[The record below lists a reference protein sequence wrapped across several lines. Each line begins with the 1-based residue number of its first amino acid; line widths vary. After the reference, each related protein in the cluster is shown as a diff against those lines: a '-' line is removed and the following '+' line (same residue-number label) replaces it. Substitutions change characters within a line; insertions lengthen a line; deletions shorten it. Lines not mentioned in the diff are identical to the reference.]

1 MRAADQPPAA
11 PDPMNKTQA
20 TETNPD
26 DARLSALLR
35 ESRAVPAL
43 PSRFQEGV
51 WRRIERA
58 EAQSS
63 GDGNSWLDVL
73 IQMVFRPGLAFAAVA
88 TLVLAGALLGVREG
102 VNTARHDAQ
111 ARYLATVA
119 PNLLR

>member
-1 MRAADQPPAA
+1 
-11 PDPMNKTQA
+11 MNNTDLH
-20 TETNPD
+20 PD
-26 DARLSALLR
+26 DARLNALLR
-35 ESRAVPAL
+35 ESRMAPAL
-43 PSRFQEGV
+43 PPGFQEGV

-63 GDGNSWLDVL
+63 ANGNKWLDAL
-73 IQMVFRPGLAFAAVA
+73 IQMVFRPRLAFAAVSA
-88 TLVLAGALLGVREG
+88 LVLAGALLGVREG